1 MFSTHHKV
9 RLFHT
14 FVKAV
19 EHQKL
24 VKTNR
29 DPGGSRVA
37 EENPGD
43 NAKRDE
49 EAVHRFVE
57 HMALTM
63 ARFGFPRMPGR
74 VLFTLLTAEEE
85 GLTAGEIG
93 KRLGVSPAAIS
104 GAVRYLMQV
113 GLIIREPVR
122 GSRRDRY
129 RAPDNPWYEATVGRG
144 HVYQEIADLA
154 STGVD
159 ALGGPGTVSG
169 ARVAEMVD
177 FFRFMQ
183 AEMADIYD
191 HWRSSRLGR
200 TRDDAAG

>member
-1 MFSTHHKV
+1 M
-9 RLFHT
+9 
-14 FVKAV
+14 
-19 EHQKL
+19 
-24 VKTNR
+24 
-29 DPGGSRVA
+29 G
-37 EENPGD
+37 ENPYGG
-43 NAKRDE
+43 AIRDE

-57 HMALTM
+57 HMAMTM
-63 ARFGFPRMPGR
+63 ANFGFPRMPGR
-74 VLFTLLTAEEE
+74 VLFTLLTADEE

-113 GLIIREPVR
+113 GLANREPLR

-129 RAPDNPWYEATVGRG
+129 RVPDNPWYEATVGRG

-154 STGVD
+154 STGVE
-159 ALGGPGTVSG
+159 ALGGPATVSG

-183 AEMADIYD
+183 AEMAEIYD
-191 HWRSSRLGR
+191 RWRTSRLAAA
-200 TRDDAAG
+200 RDGS

>member
-1 MFSTHHKV
+1 VISEKP
-9 RLFHT
+9 
-14 FVKAV
+14 
-19 EHQKL
+19 Q
-24 VKTNR
+24 
-29 DPGGSRVA
+29 G
-37 EENPGD
+37 

-49 EAVHRFVE
+49 ESVHRFVE

-63 ARFGFPRMPGR
+63 AGFGFPRMPGR
-74 VLFTLLTAEEE
+74 VLFTLLAAEED

-113 GLIIREPVR
+113 GLIMREPVR

-129 RAPDNPWYEATVGRG
+129 RVPDNPWYEATVGRG

-154 STGVD
+154 SGGVD
-159 ALGGPGTVSG
+159 ALGGPSTVAG
-169 ARVAEMVD
+169 ARIAEMVD

-183 AEMADIYD
+183 SEMADIYQR
-191 HWRSSRLGR
+191 WRSSRLAAAG
-200 TRDDAAG
+200 DAAAG